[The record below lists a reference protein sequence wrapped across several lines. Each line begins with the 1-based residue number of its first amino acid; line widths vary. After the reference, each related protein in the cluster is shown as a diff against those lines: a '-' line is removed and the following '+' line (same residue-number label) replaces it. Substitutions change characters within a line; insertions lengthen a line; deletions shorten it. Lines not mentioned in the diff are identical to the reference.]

1 MQFLVHLKRTLIVEL
16 LWAEITEEFLLVLL
30 YSLAITVELRD
41 VGVSLEV

>member
-16 LWAEITEEFLLVLL
+16 LWAEITEELLLVLL
-30 YSLAITVELRD
+30 HSLAITVELRD